1 MKFGSFEEAV
11 CAAFRAET
19 DSDEWREAMH
29 YAITHAP
36 PEYKEMFDDA
46 FRQCFPDLKP
56 AYYDADGN
64 PYFTREQ
71 MKEHFGVTDEEIDEV
86 AAKHPDV
93 RADARN
99 MTRVQ

>member
-1 MKFGSFEEAV
+1 MEYRSFEEAV
-11 CAAFRAET
+11 CAAFKAKT
-19 DSDEWREAMH
+19 DSDEWREAMY

-36 PEYKEMFDDA
+36 PELKQLLDESFSE
-46 FRQCFPDLKP
+46 CFPGLKP

-71 MKEHFGVTDEEIDEV
+71 IKEHLGVTDEEIDDV
-86 AAKHPDV
+86 TARYPDV
-93 RADARN
+93 CADGRN